1 MIRRAI
7 VIALTVAAVVGLGVQ
22 AGGAA
27 QEAHAE
33 PQTYRTCRAMH
44 RDWPSGVAK
53 TRRAAIREVADGH
66 GRAHVGRRLY
76 RANRN
81 LDRNDDRVAC
91 EA

>member
-1 MIRRAI
+1 MIKRAI
-7 VIALTVAAVVGLGVQ
+7 VIVLTVAAVAGLGVQ

-27 QEAHAE
+27 KEAHAE
-33 PQTYRTCRAMH
+33 PQTYRTCKAMH

-53 TRRAAIREVADGH
+53 TRLAAIREVGDGY
-66 GRAHVGRRLY
+66 GRAHVSRRLY
-76 RANRN
+76 QANRK